1 MGTPPMVTISSQAVP
16 ELRDMPAST
25 RTALLFC
32 LVAVTMIITLD
43 TATPLTAR
51 AQSSGGDQPPR
62 LTTIRYDEDYSY
74 LRDPGLRTGA
84 WWEPFKYVPLNQ
96 AGDIYLTFGGEARL
110 RYEWI
115 KGNNWGE
122 GPAADDGY
130 LWYRA
135 LPYAD
140 LHLGRYVRVF
150 GQLVVAF
157 ADDKEPS
164 VTPVDE
170 TGVDLLQGFI
180 DLSLPVTSD
189 ASMALRGGRQMLLYG
204 SERLIGIRYGP
215 NVPRSFDG
223 LKGMAKFGEWRV
235 DASYVRPV
243 AVGLRSFDDETDNGR
258 SLWALYATRVL
269 PFGEGTGVDSYY
281 IGYQNKNAVFNQGAG
296 EELRHTLGARLF
308 GTAYAWNWNLEGFY
322 QFGDFADGNIS
333 AWSVASDVG
342 FTFANA
348 PFRPRVGLKANVI
361 SGDDNATDRD
371 LQTFNALFP
380 KGKYFGELSLLGP
393 SNLINLHPSIS
404 IALGA
409 GWSFSIASAFY
420 WRQSTGDGIYDN
432 AGNLIRGD
440 VGSKARYIGTQ
451 VEAVLEYEYSRNLAF
466 LVSYSQF
473 LPGRYIKQTGPSKT
487 VHFIGTEVEFRF

>member
-1 MGTPPMVTISSQAVP
+1 
-16 ELRDMPAST
+16 MPAST

-32 LVAVTMIITLD
+32 LVVVTMIITLD

-84 WWEPFKYVPLNQ
+84 WWEAFKYVPLNQ
-96 AGDIYLTFGGEARL
+96 AGDIYLTVGGEARL

-115 KGNNWGE
+115 KSNNWGE

-135 LPYAD
+135 LPHAD

-204 SERLIGIRYGP
+204 S
-215 NVPRSFDG
+215 
-223 LKGMAKFGEWRV
+223 
-235 DASYVRPV
+235 
-243 AVGLRSFDDETDNGR
+243 
-258 SLWALYATRVL
+258 
-269 PFGEGTGVDSYY
+269 
-281 IGYQNKNAVFNQGAG
+281 
-296 EELRHTLGARLF
+296 
-308 GTAYAWNWNLEGFY
+308 
-322 QFGDFADGNIS
+322 
-333 AWSVASDVG
+333 
-342 FTFANA
+342 
-348 PFRPRVGLKANVI
+348 
-361 SGDDNATDRD
+361 
-371 LQTFNALFP
+371 
-380 KGKYFGELSLLGP
+380 
-393 SNLINLHPSIS
+393 
-404 IALGA
+404 
-409 GWSFSIASAFY
+409 
-420 WRQSTGDGIYDN
+420 
-432 AGNLIRGD
+432 
-440 VGSKARYIGTQ
+440 
-451 VEAVLEYEYSRNLAF
+451 
-466 LVSYSQF
+466 
-473 LPGRYIKQTGPSKT
+473 
-487 VHFIGTEVEFRF
+487 